1 MDDFVGPPQPKPPI
15 VHHLERVAKLNAP
28 LHPALT
34 YGPLAANFYDAVATQ
49 YALGRGAQEAN
60 PILAPFADEPALLIG
75 SKLAAGA
82 LTGAAANK
90 LARSG
95 HRNWAKAL
103 ALFGIGVPL
112 SAGTHNLIRASQH
125 D

>member
-1 MDDFVGPPQPKPPI
+1 MDDFVGPPAPKPPI

-34 YGPLAANFYDAVATQ
+34 YGPLAANFYDAVSTQ
-49 YALGRGAQEAN
+49 YALTRGAEEAN
-60 PILAPFADEPALLIG
+60 PIMAPLAEDPALLIG
-75 SKLAAGA
+75 TKLATGA
-82 LTGAAANK
+82 LVGAASHK

-112 SAGTHNLIRASQH
+112 SAGTHNLITAR
-125 D
+125 DR